1 LSDDVHEFIY
11 DKLEIDAHTI
21 WEMHREEYEK
31 PKWIDQEKTMKIAL
45 EESSKSSFNIT
56 EPQVP
61 LPKQGEGQKVKN
73 LSLCRDR
80 SDWCRQRH
88 HHLLDGQEGKEENNQ
103 GRKD

>member
-61 LPKQGEGQKVKN
+61 LPKQGEGQK
-73 LSLCRDR
+73 S
-80 SDWCRQRH
+80 
-88 HHLLDGQEGKEENNQ
+88 EELVPLQ
-103 GRKD
+103 GPVRLVPAEEPPFA